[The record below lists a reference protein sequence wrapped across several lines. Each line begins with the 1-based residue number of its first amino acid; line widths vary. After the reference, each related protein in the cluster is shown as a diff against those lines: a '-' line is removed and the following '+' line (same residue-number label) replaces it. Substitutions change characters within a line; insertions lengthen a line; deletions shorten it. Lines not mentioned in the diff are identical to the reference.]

1 MLVLASDSQGERG
14 RWASCRAQVG
24 FTVQTGGAVQDR
36 HVGGWNQVLIDG
48 GPRMNVYK
56 QLSSTVRGVGL
67 SVHRLGL
74 RIEKEAWRPAR
85 Q

>member
-1 MLVLASDSQGERG
+1 
-14 RWASCRAQVG
+14 
-24 FTVQTGGAVQDR
+24 
-36 HVGGWNQVLIDG
+36 
-48 GPRMNVYK
+48 MNVYK

-67 SVHRLGL
+67 SVRRLGL